1 MKYFIR
7 TLKYFVY
14 CAAFLTLVLAVMA
27 AAGLIEWNVDT
38 MFQEGTRSLFKIA
51 LALAA
56 ISAAYPA
63 FGFQRRKAIV
73 NGSYAERRGEIL
85 AVFEERG
92 YVLESESEEGATFR
106 RKGFLQRLFRMFED
120 RITLTQE
127 FGGFELEGLR
137 KDVVPLVMRLEYR
150 LSDE

>member
-14 CAAFLTLVLAVMA
+14 CVVFLTLVLAVLA
-27 AAGLIEWNVDT
+27 AAGLVEWNIDT
-38 MFQEGTRSLFKIA
+38 MFNDGIRSVFKIA
-51 LALAA
+51 VMLAA

-63 FGFQRRKAIV
+63 FGFQRRKAIA
-73 NGSYAERRGEIL
+73 NGSYAERRSEIL

-106 RKGFLQRLFRMFED
+106 RKGFVQRLFRMYED
-120 RITLTQE
+120 RITLTQD
-127 FGGFELEGLR
+127 FGGFSLEGLR
-137 KDVVPLVMRLEYR
+137 KDVIPLVMRLEYR